1 MTKGIVTITLSPVLA
16 LSKSECTQI
25 DVVVV
30 VEEEEDK
37 STVVFLYYTHYQVA
51 RRKQEEQKCHLASLQ

>member
-1 MTKGIVTITLSPVLA
+1 MTKGIVTITLSPVLP
-16 LSKSECTQI
+16 LSKPECIQI

-30 VEEEEDK
+30 EEKEDK

>member
-16 LSKSECTQI
+16 LSKPECTQI
-25 DVVVV
+25 DVVV